1 MKTNLVDLMSRVS
14 QLEREYSELSYELRG
29 NSMNLKTIE
38 LDGTAQVLEE
48 YPNFEGDFRR
58 FLDIGKEITRLKG
71 IMFAKN
77 NSITL
82 ENGDTIQ
89 KALVNIQNKRKALE
103 LVKTLARQNP
113 SKRRNTEVNNSYFT
127 SKELA
132 YDKNM
137 MIELEQS
144 LIEEIQY
151 IELQISEA
159 NSQSFK
165 IEM

>member
-1 MKTNLVDLMSRVS
+1 M
-14 QLEREYSELSYELRG
+14 
-29 NSMNLKTIE
+29 
-38 LDGTAQVLEE
+38 
-48 YPNFEGDFRR
+48 
-58 FLDIGKEITRLKG
+58 EILFK
-71 IMFAKN
+71 
-77 NSITL
+77 
-82 ENGDTIQ
+82 

-159 NSQSFK
+159 NSQSFE